1 MGKYFTIEELSRSE
15 TAIKE
20 NINNTPNAEQIAN
33 LNALIDNVLDPLRHA
48 YGKPL
53 IVNSGFRCDKLNKLV
68 GGVKNSHHRC
78 ENGYAA
84 ADITTRNKREN
95 KVVFDLAQQLNLPY
109 CELGNE
115 SNYSWIHIS
124 YNPHDIRREV
134 FIG

>member
-1 MGKYFTIEELSRSE
+1 MGKYFTIEELTKSE
-15 TAIKE
+15 IAIKE
-20 NINNTPNAEQIAN
+20 HINNAPNAEQIAN

-53 IVNSGFRCDKLNKLV
+53 IVNSGFRCDTLNKLV
-68 GGVKNSHHRC
+68 GGAKNSHHRC

>member
-1 MGKYFTIEELSRSE
+1 MGKYFTIEELTKSD
-15 TAIKE
+15 TAKKE
-20 NINNTPNAEQIAN
+20 HIDNTPNDEQVGY
-33 LNALIDNVLDPLRHA
+33 LNALIDNVLDPLREA
-48 YGKPL
+48 YGSAL
-53 IVNSGFRCDKLNKLV
+53 HVNSGFRCDALNRLV

-78 ENGYAA
+78 LNGYAA
-84 ADITTRNKREN
+84 ADITTRNKKEN
-95 KVVFDLAQQLNLPY
+95 KVVFDLARQLNLPY